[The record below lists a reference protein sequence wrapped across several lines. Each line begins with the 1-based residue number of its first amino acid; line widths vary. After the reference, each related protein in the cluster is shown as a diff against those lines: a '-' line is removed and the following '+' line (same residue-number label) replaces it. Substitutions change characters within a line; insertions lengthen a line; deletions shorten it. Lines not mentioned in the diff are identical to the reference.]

1 MVLICYKNSRQHFS
15 RIISFAGP
23 VQENM
28 LKIIHAFQ
36 KGEETKKQ
44 RGQKMVWSLNKVLLL
59 MNQGKKIIAFN
70 YEIYCNFLNDV
81 KSHV

>member
-1 MVLICYKNSRQHFS
+1 MRSKKAKKQ
-15 RIISFAGP
+15 
-23 VQENM
+23 Q
-28 LKIIHAFQ
+28 
-36 KGEETKKQ
+36 KQ
-44 RGQKMVWSLNKVLLL
+44 RGQTMVWSLNKLLLL